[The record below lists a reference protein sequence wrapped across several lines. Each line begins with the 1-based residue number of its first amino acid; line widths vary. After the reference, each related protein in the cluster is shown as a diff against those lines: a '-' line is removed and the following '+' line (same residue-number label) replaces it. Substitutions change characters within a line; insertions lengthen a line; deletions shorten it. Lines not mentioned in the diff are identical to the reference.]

1 MRDLIRTSAERAKQ
15 LETQGDD
22 FAAMHEHVAGT
33 GVDQRTVTR
42 SIAILGRM
50 VAAIATLAQAGFR
63 ILLEH
68 DRRLDAL
75 EKKS

>member
-1 MRDLIRTSAERAKQ
+1 
-15 LETQGDD
+15 
-22 FAAMHEHVAGT
+22 
-33 GVDQRTVTR
+33 
-42 SIAILGRM
+42 M